1 MNEKTKK
8 TCAGIAAA
16 AIAATLIGLWAFTS
30 ESALPAGIGSY
41 AGSGSAGSAV
51 VALTTES
58 EVGSAGGSAD
68 ASAESTSAPESQ
80 DSQYE
85 AGAQEATAAADS
97 AKPSTKGNAT
107 ASSSSTASQTD
118 KPSSTPKGE
127 SNTAGGTSQPSRTWV
142 EEQGHW
148 EPTYED
154 VWVEDS
160 AAWDEYVFDYDYYAF
175 SDGYDTASDAEAL
188 AHQKATGASY
198 SVKDHYAT
206 VHHDATGH
214 WESRQTGQRWVVD
227 VPAHW
232 E

>member
-8 TCAGIAAA
+8 IYAGIAAA
-16 AIAATLIGLWAFTS
+16 AIAATLIGLWACTS
-30 ESALPAGIGSY
+30 ESTHPAGIGSY

-51 VALTTES
+51 IALTTES
-58 EVGSAGGSAD
+58 ETGSAGGSAD
-68 ASAESTSAPESQ
+68 ASAEGSAALGNQASADETDTRESAATTGKAATSP
-80 DSQYE
+80 
-85 AGAQEATAAADS
+85 
-97 AKPSTKGNAT
+97 
-107 ASSSSTASQTD
+107 SSTASQTD

-127 SNTAGGTSQPSRTWV
+127 SNATGGASQPSRTWI

-175 SDGYDTASDAEAL
+175 SDGYNTASDAEAL

>member
-8 TCAGIAAA
+8 IYAGIAAA
-16 AIAATLIGLWAFTS
+16 AIAATLIGLWACTS
-30 ESALPAGIGSY
+30 ESTHPAGIGSY

-51 VALTTES
+51 SALTTES
-58 EVGSAGGSAD
+58 ETGSAGGSAD
-68 ASAESTSAPESQ
+68 ASAEGSAALGNQASADETDTRESAATTGKAATSP
-80 DSQYE
+80 
-85 AGAQEATAAADS
+85 
-97 AKPSTKGNAT
+97 
-107 ASSSSTASQTD
+107 SSTASQTD

-127 SNTAGGTSQPSRTWV
+127 SNATGGASQPSRTWI

-175 SDGYDTASDAEAL
+175 SDGYNTASDAEAL

>member
-16 AIAATLIGLWAFTS
+16 AVAATLIGLWACTS
-30 ESALPAGIGSY
+30 ESTHPAGFGSY
-41 AGSGSAGSAV
+41 AGSGSAGSGA
-51 VALTTES
+51 VAL
-58 EVGSAGGSAD
+58 SAGIEAGTTDGSAD
-68 ASAESTSAPESQ
+68 ASAEGSAALGNQASADETDTRES
-80 DSQYE
+80 
-85 AGAQEATAAADS
+85 AAATGNATS
-97 AKPSTKGNAT
+97 PAKGNAA
-107 ASSSSTASQTD
+107 ASATPTASQTD

-127 SNTAGGTSQPSRTWV
+127 SNATGGTSQPSRTWV

-175 SDGYDTASDAEAL
+175 SDGYNTTSDAEAL

-214 WESRQTGQRWVVD
+214 WESRQTGQKWVVD